1 MASSQPFQTASSPN
15 TSRPASAAVR
25 GSAVN
30 LLLALTRR
38 RTTAEAGL
46 EVFGDEA
53 VWDTWLNGTPF

>member
-1 MASSQPFQTASSPN
+1 
-15 TSRPASAAVR
+15 VR